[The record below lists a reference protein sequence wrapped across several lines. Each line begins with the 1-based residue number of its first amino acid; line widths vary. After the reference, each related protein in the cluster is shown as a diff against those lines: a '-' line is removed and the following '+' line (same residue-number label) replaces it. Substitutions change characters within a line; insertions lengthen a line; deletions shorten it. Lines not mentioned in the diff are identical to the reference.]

1 MKRKLDKK
9 KIILFIGQAVVIV
22 GFHISCTLM
31 LVYGVMTATT
41 LN

>member
-9 KIILFIGQAVVIV
+9 KILKFLGQVVLVV
-22 GFHISCTLM
+22 GFHILSSAM